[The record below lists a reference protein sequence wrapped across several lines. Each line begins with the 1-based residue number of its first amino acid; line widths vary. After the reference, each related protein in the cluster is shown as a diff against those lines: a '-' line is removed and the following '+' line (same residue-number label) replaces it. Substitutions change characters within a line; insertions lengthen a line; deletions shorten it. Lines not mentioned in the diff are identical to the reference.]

1 MSLRLLI
8 LVGSAI
14 AGAVMAAAVALGAVA
29 GFPDVPEDHR
39 YADDI
44 AIVADRGWFV
54 GFEDG
59 TFGPDREG
67 TLSQTLRVFSRVF
80 AEVNPTR
87 AGFAAVLR
95 AGVEHMNAIAP
106 GGAPDASP
114 PTAPPASETARPFP
128 DVPSDHP
135 YADDVVFAVDRGW
148 LVVDEGG
155 LFGPDRE
162 FDRSQARAVF
172 TRMLA
177 DISPTRAEFAS
188 IMRAG
193 VDAVYP
199 PPSSSVD
206 LPPPAPAPDAPDAPE
221 PTTEPPTTE
230 PPRTVPPQPNFDP
243 GCGWIFN
250 QGTWMWEPATC

>member
-1 MSLRLLI
+1 
-8 LVGSAI
+8 
-14 AGAVMAAAVALGAVA
+14 MAAVSWAAVA
-29 GFPDVPEDHR
+29 GFPDVAEDHLH
-39 YADDI
+39 ADDI

-59 TFGPDREG
+59 TFGPDREV
-67 TLSQTLRVFSRVF
+67 TLSQTLKVFSRVF

-95 AGVEHMNAIAP
+95 AGVEHLNAIRP
-106 GGAPDASP
+106 GAASGASP
-114 PTAPPASETARPFP
+114 PTDPPASESARPFP

-135 YADDVVFAVDRGW
+135 YADDVVYAVDRGW
-148 LVVDEGG
+148 LVVDESG

-172 TRMLA
+172 IRMLA

-199 PPSSSVD
+199 LPSPSVD
-206 LPPPAPAPDAPDAPE
+206 LPPAPEAPDAPE
-221 PTTEPPTTE
+221 TTEPEGPTI
-230 PPRTVPPQPNFDP
+230 PPRPNTDP
-243 GCGWIFN
+243 GSGCAWVFIGGVWDI
-250 QGTWMWEPATC
+250 AC

>member
-1 MSLRLLI
+1 
-8 LVGSAI
+8 
-14 AGAVMAAAVALGAVA
+14 MATAVAWGAVA
-29 GFPDVPEDHR
+29 GFPDVPEDHL

-44 AIVADRGWFV
+44 AIVVDRGWFV

-59 TFGPDREG
+59 TFAPDREV
-67 TLSQTLRVFSRVF
+67 TLSQTLKVFSRVF

-95 AGVEHMNAIAP
+95 AGVEHMNAIRPGAAP
-106 GGAPDASP
+106 GASP
-114 PTAPPASETARPFP
+114 PADPPASETARPFP

-135 YADDVVFAVDRGW
+135 YADGIVFAVDRGW

-199 PPSSSVD
+199 PPSPSVD
-206 LPPPAPAPDAPDAPE
+206 LPPPAPAQDAPDAPE
-221 PTTEPPTTE
+221 TTEPEGPPI
-230 PPRTVPPQPNFDP
+230 PPRPVLPPPA
-243 GCGWIFN
+243 GCTYVLIGDIWDVS
-250 QGTWMWEPATC
+250 C